1 MEGQVMMY
9 RERAS
14 YHESVEDEL
23 KRNLESQVDVVLKME
38 QERLMLLK
46 ESKEFKDKNR
56 TLAFDNDEFR
66 SKISTFEKELE
77 ELQIHIKD

>member
-1 MEGQVMMY
+1 
-9 RERAS
+9 
-14 YHESVEDEL
+14 
-23 KRNLESQVDVVLKME
+23 VDVVLKME

-66 SKISTFEKELE
+66 NKISTFEKELE